1 MMDRERKDEVR
12 RLFPVTERFAYMN
25 HAATGPTPR
34 PVSEALHTFDQARA
48 MLGSEASGTWK
59 ALTERAREKVARLI
73 NAHPDEVAFTKNTP
87 EGLSFVAGGLPWKDG
102 DNLVTTRLEFPAN
115 VYPWLNLRDRGIE
128 VRFVEPRGERLPARD
143 ILDAIDGRTRLVALS
158 WVEFSNGF
166 RNDLAAVGEGCR
178 ARGAHLAVDAIQGL
192 GALRCDVAALRI
204 DFLAAACH
212 KWMLGPMGLGLFY
225 CRRELLDTLRLI
237 EMGQSSVT
245 PRESWL
251 DYTVEV
257 QPTAARFEPG
267 ALNWPA
273 LAGLEAI
280 LDLMEGVG
288 RATIEAEVLGLT
300 DRLIA
305 GLERR
310 GYLLKT
316 SKVPAERSGIVSFN
330 HPRMPPAEIEAR
342 LKAAGVVVCVREGA
356 VRVSPHFYN
365 TIEEIDH
372 LLEAL
377 PRG

>member
-1 MMDRERKDEVR
+1 MMEPARKDEVR
-12 RLFPVTERFAYMN
+12 RLFPVTERFTYMN

-34 PVSEALHTFDQARA
+34 PVSEALSAFDEARA
-48 MLGSEASGTWK
+48 TLGSEAFSIWK
-59 ALTERAREKVARLI
+59 ATTQRAREKVSRLI

-102 DNLVTTRLEFPAN
+102 DNLVTSRLEFPAN
-115 VYPWLNLRDRGIE
+115 VYPWLNLRDRGVE
-128 VRFVEPRGERLPARD
+128 VRFVEPRGERLPAQD
-143 ILDAIDGRTRLVALS
+143 ILDAIDDRTRLVALS

-166 RNDLAAVGEGCR
+166 RNDLAAVGEACR

-192 GALRCDVAALRI
+192 GALRCDVTALRV

-225 CRRELLDTLRLI
+225 CRRDLLNKLSLI
-237 EMGQSSVT
+237 EMGQSSVVA
-245 PRESWL
+245 RESFL
-251 DYTVEV
+251 DYTTEI

-273 LAGLEAI
+273 LAGIEAVI
-280 LDLMEGVG
+280 DLMERIG
-288 RATIEAEVLGLT
+288 REAIEAEILGLT

-305 GLERR
+305 GLERK

-316 SKVPAERSGIVSFN
+316 SKAPDERSGIVSFN
-330 HPRMPPAEIEAR
+330 HPRLPPADIEAR
-342 LKAAGVVVCVREGA
+342 LKAAQVIVSVRERG

-365 TIEEIDH
+365 TLDEIDH
-372 LLEAL
+372 LVETL
-377 PRG
+377 P